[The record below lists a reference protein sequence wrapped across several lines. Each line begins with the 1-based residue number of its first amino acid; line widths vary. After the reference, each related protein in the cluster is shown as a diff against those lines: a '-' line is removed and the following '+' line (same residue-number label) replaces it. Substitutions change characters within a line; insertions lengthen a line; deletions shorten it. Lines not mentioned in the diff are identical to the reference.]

1 MNIKQT
7 IATAAIAVGLAT
19 AGFAAQDGP
28 RGRAFGHHRGDML
41 QRAAATLNLT
51 DTQKEFA
58 KQLAA
63 DTRQQAAPVMKE
75 LRQNR
80 QEIASAVKANNTTA
94 ITTLSQRQG
103 ELTAQLSALHAKS
116 MASFYA
122 QLTPEQ
128 KAKADDMHSR
138 VRDRFQKRADK
149 VRPQQ

>member
-1 MNIKQT
+1 MNIKKT
-7 IATAAIAVGLAT
+7 IAAAAIAVGLAT

-41 QRAAATLNLT
+41 SRAAAALELT
-51 DTQKEFA
+51 DTQKEFG

-63 DTRQQAAPVMKE
+63 DTRRQAAPVMKE
-75 LRQNR
+75 LKQNR
-80 QEIASAVKANNTTA
+80 QEIAAAVKSNNTAA

-103 ELTAQLSALHAKS
+103 DLMAQLSGLHAKS

-128 KAKADDMHSR
+128 KAKADEMHSR
-138 VRDRFQKRADK
+138 VKDRFRNRADK
-149 VRPQQ
+149 LRQQ